1 MHAWRYSL
9 HHSVFFS
16 FCSIRVVST
25 IKRLPSNNT
34 LVHTCT
40 IFNNSNQ
47 RFLRTY
53 STINLLLS
61 SPSRYN
67 SSDTCTFI
75 ILHGRYTNSPSG
87 EQRCDKDAT
96 TWSFFTLYHQSRDF
110 AHIFGVSICRS
121 HQYSMPIDLDR
132 IDGLLRHT
140 RTSSASNQPTN
151 PATTLTNKR
160 RRLAFSIH
168 FLSSATCSTL
178 FFFAHAES
186 NLVTRNN
193 GCVPASIVHIFLQ
206 HLPET
211 FSTIC
216 KYYQTIQ
223 NKRHHKFVPLLVH
236 RSAHLIF
243 DYI

>member
-16 FCSIRVVST
+16 FCSFRVVST

-61 SPSRYN
+61 SSSRHN

-75 ILHGRYTNSPSG
+75 IINLHGRYTNSPSG
-87 EQRCDKDAT
+87 EQRCDKDT
-96 TWSFFTLYHQSRDF
+96 TSWYFFTPLCHQSRDF
-110 AHIFGVSICRS
+110 AHIFGVSLFRS

-132 IDGLLRHT
+132 IGGLLRHEDIYSFQST
-140 RTSSASNQPTN
+140 NQP
-151 PATTLTNKR
+151 
-160 RRLAFSIH
+160 
-168 FLSSATCSTL
+168 C
-178 FFFAHAES
+178 
-186 NLVTRNN
+186 
-193 GCVPASIVHIFLQ
+193 
-206 HLPET
+206 
-211 FSTIC
+211 
-216 KYYQTIQ
+216 Y
-223 NKRHHKFVPLLVH
+223 
-236 RSAHLIF
+236 
-243 DYI
+243 